1 MSAPVAPSA
10 ILAPAKPRGA
20 PSRRRATLFRS
31 RVRRVLFPAIGI
43 GTLLG
48 LWWLGGEL
56 LYINPATRSFAGLGP
71 VATFEA
77 VFTMLGNGKILSA
90 MESSLYRIGI
100 GLLLAAVLGLPIG
113 IVFGLS
119 RAFREASNLPFQF
132 LRMISPLSWE
142 PIAVLAF
149 ATWDQAIIF
158 LVTMASIWSVVYA
171 TANGVSKIEPTWFKI
186 ARNLGA
192 RPWHTL
198 AQIIVP
204 AVAQD
209 MLTGMRF
216 ALGVAWIVL
225 VPAEFL
231 GVTSGLGY
239 AIEDA
244 RETLEYSHLGA
255 MVFVIGVIGFTID
268 STFAWLIRRY
278 SWVRER

>member
-1 MSAPVAPSA
+1 MSAPVAV
-10 ILAPAKPRGA
+10 LAPAKRRTA
-20 PSRRRATLFRS
+20 ASRHRAARTRS
-31 RVRRVLFPAIGI
+31 KVQSAVFPIIGVAV
-43 GTLLG
+43 LLG
-48 LWWLGGEL
+48 LWWIGGEM
-56 LYINPATRSFAGLGP
+56 LYLNPATRSFAGLGP
-71 VATFEA
+71 VPTFEA
-77 VFTMLGNGKILSA
+77 VFEMLGNGKIVNA
-90 MESSLYRIGI
+90 AESSLYRIGI
-100 GLLLAAVLGLPIG
+100 GLLIAAALGLPVG

-119 RAFREASNLPFQF
+119 RAFRQASNLPFQF

-149 ATWDQAIIF
+149 ATWDEAIIF

-192 RPWHTL
+192 RPSHML

-244 RETLEYSHLGA
+244 RETLQYSHLGA

-278 SWVRER
+278 SWVREK

>member
-1 MSAPVAPSA
+1 MSNPAVHLASQQERVETPAPVLGP
-10 ILAPAKPRGA
+10 KRG
-20 PSRRRATLFRS
+20 SRAGDFIYP
-31 RVRRVLFPAIGI
+31 VVGVAV
-43 GTLLG
+43 LLG
-48 LWWLGGEL
+48 LWWIGGRI
-56 LYINPATRSFAGLGP
+56 LYLNPSTRSFSGLGP
-71 VATFEA
+71 GPTFQALWELLHDGTVARA
-77 VFTMLGNGKILSA
+77 AG
-90 MESSLYRIGI
+90 SSLYRVGI
-100 GLLLAAVLGLPIG
+100 GLLWAAALGLPVG
-113 IVFGLS
+113 IIFGLS
-119 RAFREASNLPFQF
+119 KGFRKASNGPFQF

-149 ATWDQAIIF
+149 AAWDQAIIF
-158 LVTMASIWSVVYA
+158 LVAMASVWSVVYA

-192 RPWHTL
+192 RPSHMLTK
-198 AQIIVP
+198 IILP

-239 AIEDA
+239 AIEDS
-244 RETLEYSHLGA
+244 RETLQYSHLGA
-255 MVFVIGVIGFTID
+255 MVFVIGVIGFSID

-278 SWVRER
+278 SWVRDR